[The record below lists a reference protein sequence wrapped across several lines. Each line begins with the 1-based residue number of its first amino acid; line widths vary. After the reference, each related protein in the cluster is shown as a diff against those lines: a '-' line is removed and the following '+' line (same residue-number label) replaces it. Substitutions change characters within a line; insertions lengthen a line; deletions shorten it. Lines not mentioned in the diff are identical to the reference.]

1 MSEKGLPVGLE
12 EIYMIER
19 TRANHKLE
27 LEVPPG
33 NEKNKWQLRLA
44 IMEANELCH
53 WILREKEIEEWV
65 QDCLSHLNKM
75 YRY

>member
-33 NEKNKWQLRLA
+33 GDGKNKWRMRLA

-65 QDCLSHLNKM
+65 QVYVLH
-75 YRY
+75 